1 MPGEST
7 PAASEA
13 RRRSGYTRSS
23 TEQSAGSSGAPR
35 LGTEAGRAEG
45 RDERSAYRI
54 VQEAFTSVL
63 KHAGP
68 ADARVLRLIAAL
80 AFVQTFLR
88 GCATVLVVVVAI
100 DLLGGEDADVGVLNA
115 AIGLGALV
123 GALLASTITWN
134 GRHSRCLGVGVAHHR
149 RRSARGGR
157 RAAAF
162 RRDRSRQRARRHRR
176 LHAARTR
183 GARRRDGTHVRNPRS
198 ALDVGVA
205 FGAAVT
211 SPVIA
216 LLGSRGALLA
226 VGVVGPAAVA
236 MAWPA
241 LRALDRRMARRDADI
256 ELLHQVALR
265 RPLPQSM
272 IEDLAASLERVVFA
286 AGATVFE
293 EGEAGESFYIVA
305 AVHAELLRSD
315 LPRTAT
321 VRAADD
327 TILHVGVLARER
339 FIAP

>member
-13 RRRSGYTRSS
+13 RRRSGYTS
-23 TEQSAGSSGAPR
+23 EAPPSR
-35 LGTEAGRAEG
+35 GLAAPAHHA
-45 RDERSAYRI
+45 AY
-54 VQEAFTSVL
+54 
-63 KHAGP
+63 
-68 ADARVLRLIAAL
+68 
-80 AFVQTFLR
+80 
-88 GCATVLVVVVAI
+88 
-100 DLLGGEDADVGVLNA
+100 VGVLNA

-123 GALLASTITWN
+123 GSLLASTITWN
-134 GRHSRCLGVGVAHHR
+134 GRHARCLGVGVVLWGTPLTIV
-149 RRSARGGR
+149 GGAPE
-157 RAAAF
+157 AAAALLLF
-162 RRDRSRQRARRHRR
+162 AAIGVGNALVDIGAYTLPAR
-176 LHAARTR
+176 LAPDAVMARTF
-183 GARRRDGTHVRNPRS
+183 ATLE
-198 ALDVGVA
+198 ALWTLGVA

-226 VGVVGPAAVA
+226 LGVVGPAAVA
-236 MAWPA
+236 TAWPA

-293 EGEAGESFYIVA
+293 EGEASESSYIVA
-305 AVHAELLRSD
+305 AVHAELPRSD